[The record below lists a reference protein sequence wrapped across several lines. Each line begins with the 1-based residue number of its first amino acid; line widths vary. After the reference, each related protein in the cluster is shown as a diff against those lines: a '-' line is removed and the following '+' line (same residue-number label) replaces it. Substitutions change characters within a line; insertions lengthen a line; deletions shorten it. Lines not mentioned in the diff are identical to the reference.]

1 MRVGI
6 IVSCCFLAACS
17 TRPSIGDAVQA
28 QKVPQSTNPFTTFET
43 LQVRPLA
50 LSPSGKLLF
59 ALNTPDNRLEIFE
72 TSQGNGLSSRGSSP
86 TRSVR
91 TTRGPG
97 PSRRTMLTESDR

>member
-1 MRVGI
+1 MEMRVGI

-17 TRPSIGDAVQA
+17 TRPSICDALQA

-50 LSPSGKLLF
+50 RSPSCKLLV

-72 TSQGNGLSSRGSSP
+72 PSQGHRLSSPSSAV
-86 TRSVR
+86 VR
-91 TTRGPG
+91 LAPIAVAARNEP
-97 PSRRTMLTESDR
+97 EVWV